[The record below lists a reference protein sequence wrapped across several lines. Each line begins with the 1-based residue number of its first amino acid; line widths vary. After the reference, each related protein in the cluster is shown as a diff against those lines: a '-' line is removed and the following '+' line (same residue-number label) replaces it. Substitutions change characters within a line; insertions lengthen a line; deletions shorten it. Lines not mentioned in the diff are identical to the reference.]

1 MSKYD
6 LKGAIARGGQAA
18 EQMQQENSFSGSK
31 FEKVNWFKLGDR
43 ESMFVRFLDDHS
55 EWLTVLQHPFAPTR
69 PVPEEW
75 TPEQKKGWPTSFS
88 PVCRKTKQFV
98 QFFPDGCWICDGM
111 HQIRPNDRAK
121 DSKYH
126 PQVRLWARGV
136 QREEVRVTEEN
147 QAQYPDQVTAGN
159 QHIYPGEEIGATVL
173 RPLGTVLGYR
183 DIEDEVD
190 ELDSDNKPTGK
201 KIVKKRIIVFNM
213 AWKNFF
219 GPLQGYAD
227 VYTTVLDRDYRLT
240 RKGKDKD
247 TDYDIVPLNPAP
259 RADGS
264 ILHMGK
270 SRELVNGQPTDRLL
284 REVYFE
290 DGPDLIQLIEDR
302 VDDDLYDRF
311 FDDRK
316 PVPERRNSSD
326 EGSSTPSTPAAQ
338 PSSPPATAASS
349 TPAAPPANA
358 APPAGQTPPANGGG
372 SAADAKARLA
382 AMRARV
388 TGDHPA
394 PEQSQDGSA
403 PQDQPAQPAAVAG
416 PVSFN

>member
-1 MSKYD
+1 MAKYD
-6 LKGAIARGGQAA
+6 IGGAIARGGQAA
-18 EQMQQENSFSGSK
+18 ETMQAENSFSGSR

-43 ESMFVRFLDDHS
+43 ESMFIRFLDDAN
-55 EWLTVLQHPFAPTR
+55 EWLSVLQHPFAPTR
-69 PVPEEW
+69 SVPEEW

-88 PVCRKTKQFV
+88 PVCRKTKQFQ

-111 HQIRPNDRAK
+111 HTFRPNERAK
-121 DSKYH
+121 DGRYH

-147 QAQYPDQVTAGN
+147 QEQYPDQVTAGN
-159 QHIYPGEEIGATVL
+159 QHMYPGQEIGSTVL

-190 ELDSDNKPTGK
+190 ETDDDNKPTGK
-201 KIVKKRIIVFNM
+201 KIVKKRIVVFNM

-227 VYTTVLDRDYRLT
+227 VYQTVLDRDYRLT

-247 TDYDIVPLNPAP
+247 TDYDIVPLNPVP
-259 RADGS
+259 RSDGTMLDMRHS
-264 ILHMGK
+264 LETAG
-270 SRELVNGQPTDRLL
+270 GRLL
-284 REVYFE
+284 REAYFE

-302 VDDDLYDRF
+302 IDDDLYDRF

-316 PVPERRNSSD
+316 PIPERKTSSD
-326 EGSSTPSTPAAQ
+326 EGSNAKAAPAATA
-338 PSSPPATAASS
+338 SSPTTSNGSS
-349 TPAAPPANA
+349 TPTTPPPAA
-358 APPAGQTPPANGGG
+358 VPPAGQTPPANGGG
-372 SAADAKARLA
+372 ADAKAKLA
-382 AMRARV
+382 AMRQQMRDRV
-388 TGDHPA
+388 QGDHPA
-394 PEQSQDGSA
+394 PQQSDDGA
-403 PQDQPAQPAAVAG
+403 VPQEQPAATS